1 MMARAPTD
9 ALTDAQAWTALRRT
23 TEALA
28 CQLASPTE
36 DTPDWS
42 EDEWLIARAA
52 AALHGVSALLA
63 GTSRWRGPASWHAFL
78 NEQASHVAERHSRI
92 ESLVELLDSRAR
104 EHGIPL
110 TALKGTALHAIG
122 LYRPGERPMADV
134 DLLCRPDDA
143 GRTGQMLEQLGFRM
157 ALRSWKHDV
166 FELPDGGCGPRDFGE
181 HAANGVK
188 IELHTHVSEQLP
200 CRVTQ
205 ISEHVFP
212 RERRAGINPY
222 PSQAALLMH
231 VLLHAAGAMCMRA
244 LRMINLNDIARLSAR
259 MTEADWEEF
268 LALGF
273 RQERALWWAQPPL
286 AITARYYG
294 AIPECV
300 LGHRLLVCPQRLKHI
315 VRVGTI
321 TDVSLSNPQLTA
333 FPGIMWSSGVTE
345 ALLYMKERVAPDYRM
360 LDAREYMA
368 RTAPVLRTSAWA
380 RMSQGR
386 RIWKWLMTHPPRED
400 SLYAVRTALAQR
412 SLPHDQCR
420 KASTSA

>member
-1 MMARAPTD
+1 MMARAATN
-9 ALTDAQAWTALRRT
+9 ALTDAQAWRALRRT

-28 CQLASPTE
+28 YQLASPTE

-52 AALHGVSALLA
+52 AAMHGVSALLA
-63 GTSRWRGPASWHAFL
+63 RTSRWRGPASWHAFL

-104 EHGIPL
+104 EHRIPL

-134 DLLCRPDDA
+134 DLLCRPEE
-143 GRTGQMLEQLGFRM
+143 GERTGQMLEPLGFRM
-157 ALRSWKHDV
+157 TLRSWKHDV
-166 FELPDGGCGPRDFGE
+166 FELPDGGDGPGGFGE
-181 HAANGVK
+181 HAGNGIK
-188 IELHTHVSEQLP
+188 IELHTHISEQLP
-200 CRVTQ
+200 YRVTQ

-231 VLLHAAGAMCMRA
+231 VLLHAAGAMCMHA
-244 LRMINLNDIARLSAR
+244 LRLIHLNDIARLSAR
-259 MTEADWEEF
+259 MSDADWEEF

-273 RQERALWWAQPPL
+273 RLERALWWARPPL
-286 AITARYYG
+286 ALTARYFG
-294 AIPECV
+294 PIPERV

-315 VRVGTI
+315 VRDGTI
-321 TDVSLSNPQLTA
+321 TDASLSNPRLRA
-333 FPGIMWSSGVTE
+333 FPGILWASGVAE
-345 ALLYMKERVAPDYRM
+345 ALLYVKERIAPDAGM
-360 LDAREYMA
+360 LNAREYIA

-380 RMSQGR
+380 KMSQGR
-386 RIWKWLMTHPPRED
+386 RIWKWLMTRPPRED

-412 SLPHDQCR
+412 SLPRDQRR